1 MEIDNDLNKA
11 RRLFESGAFD
21 KGYSILKKK
30 EGIIFVSSIPVAIN
44 NKPYSEQ
51 LFKVLKAKK
60 KTGTSTFEA
69 IWTKA
74 VEQQED
80 PIRRP
85 SVATTD
91 PPQNLFPAATD
102 PPQNLFS
109 EQTVASTSRKRPL
122 PAPTRSAETPREI
135 ERPTEQ
141 RPDNEHPNLRRL
153 MTLRRDDVVD
163 IDDEND
169 KGRDIDEVS
178 SNGDNVTEEP
188 GDGDIGEPGDDSVG
202 ENDLVNSSSDDGSV
216 VISGEELT

>member
-21 KGYSILKKK
+21 KGYAILKKK

-60 KTGTSTFEA
+60 KTGTSTFET

-74 VEQQED
+74 AEQQED

-91 PPQNLFPAATD
+91 PPQNLF
-102 PPQNLFS
+102 S
-109 EQTVASTSRKRPL
+109 EPTVASTSRKQPL
-122 PAPTRSAETPREI
+122 PAPTRSAEIPRGI

-153 MTLRRDDVVD
+153 MALQRENVVD
-163 IDDEND
+163 IDGEND
-169 KGRDIDEVS
+169 KGGDIDEIS

-188 GDGDIGEPGDDSVG
+188 GDDDIGEPGDDSVG
-202 ENDLVNSSSDDGSV
+202 ENDLVNTSSDDGSV
-216 VISGEELT
+216 VISGEELM